1 MILIA
6 DSGSTKCDWV
16 LLNGSERVAEV
27 DTIGF
32 NPFYYDEQ
40 SIANVL
46 SKVEVFASHAAA
58 VTEVHFYGSGCSSPE
73 RNVTVENALKLV
85 FPNAAINVG
94 HDVLGAALAA
104 CQGEKGIACILGT
117 GSNSCYYDGKDVSEV
132 IPSLGYILGDEG
144 SGAWF
149 GKKLI
154 TDYLYKESI
163 PIGLKQELES
173 KRHTKGTIL
182 ENIYMKPHANVYLA
196 SFMTIIANHRQT
208 EYVHKLMSDGMRQ
221 FLQRHIC
228 CFDNYKDVKSS
239 FVGSVAYHFQDFL
252 QVETEKLHIPVGN
265 IIKRPIDGLVAF
277 HLKDSDKN

>member
-16 LLNGSERVAEV
+16 LLNGIERVAEV

-32 NPFYYDEQ
+32 NPFYYDES

-46 SKVEVFASHAAA
+46 GSVEVFATNAANI
-58 VTEVHFYGSGCSSPE
+58 TEVHFYGSGCSSPE
-73 RNVTVENALKLV
+73 RNVTVENALKKV
-85 FPNAAINVG
+85 FQNAVINVG

-104 CQGEKGIACILGT
+104 CQGEEGIACILGT
-117 GSNSCYYDGKDVSEV
+117 GSNSCYYDGNNVSEV

-149 GKKLI
+149 GKKLL
-154 TDYLYKESI
+154 TDYLYKEPI
-163 PIGLKQELES
+163 PVALKHELES
-173 KRHTKGTIL
+173 NGHTKGPIL

-196 SFMTIIANHRQT
+196 SFMTIIANHGET
-208 EYVHKLMSDGMRQ
+208 EYVQKLMLDGMRE
-221 FLQRHIC
+221 FLQRHVC
-228 CFDNYKDVKSS
+228 CFDNYREVKSS

-252 QVETEKLHIPVGN
+252 KIEAEKLHIALGN
-265 IIKRPIDGLVAF
+265 IIQRPIDGLVEF
-277 HLKDSDKN
+277 HLRGSD